1 MFSFFI
7 LLFLAPQ
14 SSSCRVVSKTWSR
27 EKSLFD
33 FLLSGPRRR
42 GLISYLFYFDA
53 ALMRIFFSLSV
64 FYFYLRSES
73 VCVCVELFEKL
84 VLSIRGLS
92 LALART
98 HAGERA
104 AAGGRTDRRA
114 EREAREAGQN
124 KRRVTEKKE
133 EGVLPNR
140 TGGGN
145 AKRRRRGE
153 KQLTKPPCH
162 AQARGKK
169 DP

>member
-1 MFSFFI
+1 
-7 LLFLAPQ
+7 
-14 SSSCRVVSKTWSR
+14 
-27 EKSLFD
+27 
-33 FLLSGPRRR
+33 
-42 GLISYLFYFDA
+42 
-53 ALMRIFFSLSV
+53 MRIFFSLSV

-124 KRRVTEKKE
+124 KRRVTEKKK
-133 EGVLPNR
+133 R
-140 TGGGN
+140 GGS
-145 AKRRRRGE
+145 AK
-153 KQLTKPPCH
+153 
-162 AQARGKK
+162 
-169 DP
+169 